1 MGTPSLG
8 RGPGTRYSSQRSA
21 NIKFSFAEFTFDT
34 ETGSL
39 ARKNRDL
46 YVPEQTA
53 RLLAM
58 LLERAN
64 QLVTR
69 DELRHTLWTNS
80 EFLDYDQGINTAV
93 NRLRSVL
100 HENPRNPQYI
110 KTIPKRGYIFHG
122 KVSIIPTNGNH
133 AGLSSSEPVK
143 DSSHLEDSEDSQ
155 MLLPRL
161 QESAKGESTST
172 VLEAPIEA
180 SIEAPIPERKIAD
193 LPEELPL
200 TLSSEVRSLSIFQPS
215 WVMSSL
221 AIVVLLFAGWFIR
234 AWFTRVSAH
243 ALSLGV
249 APIQAQ
255 GGAAVD
261 EIGESF
267 RLSLID
273 SISQVPGVQV
283 RAANAFVNTKQ
294 ADLNIPNLSRSL
306 GLDDLLLGSVVAAGN
321 AYDWKFELIRA
332 PDAIH
337 LASFEYSGTKTEI
350 PAIRD
355 RLQHDLFHYLE
366 ARGSAVQSV
375 KGSTNDAQAYE
386 FYLQGTYHTFE
397 RSQDSLKQ
405 AIKEYHEALA
415 RDPKFALAY
424 AGLAT
429 VSLKLSTYP
438 TDSSKSLG
446 LQSQEFARQ
455 ALRLN
460 PTLAQAHAVLGFSA
474 FSQDWDFVQ
483 GERELRYA
491 ISLDPTQADYRDW
504 LCVLLTDQGR
514 FDEALQQID
523 LAHATDPN
531 WPSVYGMEAI
541 MASQAQRPSRAIAAG
556 KKYVEMLSNLPV
568 AHDTLAWTY
577 FNVGEY
583 KNAIDE
589 WREMA
594 LLQNDQARVQLEDKG
609 LDALKKGGIRAYAQ
623 LHLEAIKS
631 QQGTTQKNDFVAADW
646 DVCAGKYDEALAE
659 LEKSVSSHDRY
670 SLALGVNPI
679 YSSLRHDPRFLKLLS
694 TVGVSPPASLEESK
708 LHVCEM
714 DSH

>member
-1 MGTPSLG
+1 M
-8 RGPGTRYSSQRSA
+8 
-21 NIKFSFAEFTFDT
+21 
-34 ETGSL
+34 
-39 ARKNRDL
+39 

-64 QLVTR
+64 LLVTR
-69 DELRHTLWTNS
+69 DELRRALWTNS

-93 NRLRSVL
+93 NRLRGVL
-100 HENPRNPQYI
+100 RENPRNPQYI

-122 KVSIIPTNGNH
+122 KVSIIPSGGIH
-133 AGLSSSEPVK
+133 AGSSSSDPVN
-143 DSSHLEDSEDSQ
+143 DSSHLEDLEDSH
-155 MLLPRL
+155 MLLPCP
-161 QESAKGESTST
+161 QESTRGESTST
-172 VLEAPIEA
+172 ILNAPIEA
-180 SIEAPIPERKIAD
+180 PIEAPIPERKGAD
-193 LPEELPL
+193 LPGELPL
-200 TLSSEVRSLSIFQPS
+200 TLSSEARSRYIFRPIWVIPS
-215 WVMSSL
+215 LV
-221 AIVVLLFAGWFIR
+221 IVILLFAGWFVR

-255 GGAAVD
+255 GGAALD
-261 EIGESF
+261 EMGVSF

-283 RAANAFVNTKQ
+283 RAANAFANTKQ

-306 GLDDLLLGSVVAAGN
+306 GLDDLLLGTVVAAGN

-337 LASFEYSGTKTEI
+337 LASFEYSGTKTEA

-366 ARGSAVQSV
+366 SRGSAVQSV

-397 RSQDSLKQ
+397 LSQDSLKQ

-424 AGLAT
+424 AGLAAA
-429 VSLKLSTYP
+429 SLKLSAYP
-438 TDSSKSLG
+438 ADSSNQLG
-446 LQSQEFARQ
+446 VQAQEFARQ
-455 ALRLN
+455 ALRLD
-460 PTLAQAHAVLGFSA
+460 PMLAQAHAVLGYSA

-491 ISLDPTQADYRDW
+491 ITLDPTQADYRDW

-523 LAHATDPN
+523 LAHAADPN

-541 MASQAQRPSRAIAAG
+541 MASRAQRPSRAILAG
-556 KKYVEMLSNLPV
+556 KKYVEMLPNLPV

-577 FNVGEY
+577 FNAGEY
-583 KNAIDE
+583 RNAISE
-589 WREMA
+589 WRERA

-609 LDALKKGGIRAYAQ
+609 LEALKKGGIRAYAQ

-631 QQGTTQKNDFVAADW
+631 QQGTAQSNDFIASEW
-646 DVCAGKYDEALAE
+646 DACVGKYDEALAE
-659 LEKSVSSHDRY
+659 LEKRVSSHDRY

-679 YSSLRHDPRFLKLLS
+679 YSSMRHDPRFLKLLS
-694 TVGVSPPASLEESK
+694 TVGVSFPVSLEKSQ
-708 LHVCEM
+708 LHVCEV
-714 DSH
+714 DGH